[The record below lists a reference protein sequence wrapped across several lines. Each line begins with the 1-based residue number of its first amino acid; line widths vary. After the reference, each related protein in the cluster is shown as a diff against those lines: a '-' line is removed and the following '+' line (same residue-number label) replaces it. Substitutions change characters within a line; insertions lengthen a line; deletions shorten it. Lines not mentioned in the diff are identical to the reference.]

1 MSIKFTK
8 EDIDRADIFDQKAR
22 ENVRMLTYQDGDGEC
37 EKEQS
42 EWTPAADRPRRP
54 RQVAAAEKS
63 A

>member
-1 MSIKFTK
+1 
-8 EDIDRADIFDQKAR
+8 
-22 ENVRMLTYQDGDGEC
+22 MLTYQDGDGEC

-42 EWTPAADRPRRP
+42 EWTPAADRPGGL